1 MVAILRY
8 IVYFFQIPSTQ
19 IEIYTWDKRVVATPP
34 PIFIEKLSSV
44 LLIFRPRWGN
54 EIVVLRPL
62 LFRGNEAVSMRS
74 QSPYYETSVVK
85 RLIGNGFPPAPEQSR
100 GTWLVENNRK

>member
-44 LLIFRPRWGN
+44 LLIFRPRWDN
-54 EIVVLRPL
+54 EIVISRPL
-62 LFRGNEAVSMRS
+62 KDRDIIAPKMKI
-74 QSPYYETSVVK
+74 YYATN
-85 RLIGNGFPPAPEQSR
+85 RLIFFQIFILTIGFYMLS
-100 GTWLVENNRK
+100 